1 MKHRLSFC
9 WFNELRIKR
18 FSRDRFIIIL
28 YLCYVNDE
36 RMKII
41 IFIPFVAMKMRIKSR
56 KFFFFQLFFFLRIIL
71 FQKRWKKYKF
81 KIFWIIMTRDWKISF
96 ELKLMVKRFVWKFY
110 MSRIFFLYL
119 INNIDR
125 IYYDHMHSILRDNCF
140 KNIKG
145 CFY

>member
-1 MKHRLSFC
+1 MNCGSNDSLATDSLLFCTSVMLMMREWKSSFSFLLWRWKWELSLENFSF
-9 WFNELRIKR
+9 FN
-18 FSRDRFIIIL
+18 F
-28 YLCYVNDE
+28 
-36 RMKII
+36 
-41 IFIPFVAMKMRIKSR
+41 
-56 KFFFFQLFFFLRIIL
+56 FFFLRIIL